1 MICYYRNDISCG
13 ANRMKFEDQS
23 VIKGKLDQI
32 RIRPIRVS
40 HFGDFW
46 RAFREERKEEKKKKK
61 KRISGMDYYGF
72 VWFMMYGLLWVCM
85 VYDVWICM
93 DYYGLVCMFGL
104 LYGY

>member
-1 MICYYRNDISCG
+1 MKCYYRNDISCG
-13 ANRMKFEDQS
+13 ANRMEFEDQS

-32 RIRPIRVS
+32 GIRLIRVS

-46 RAFREERKEEKKKKK
+46 RAFHEERKEEKKKKK